1 MASALI
7 PAELQTADFYL
18 KSMSLFL
25 KGSFGMIDRM
35 EMYLSVLQN
44 VLETGDALILK
55 HLDIWRTD
63 ENGNPNY
70 FDEDGPDADGT
81 SDFYLDLIAS
91 IYGLRREVFLVAY
104 DGVPAGYVT
113 LTNYELLL
121 YIQATAMK
129 NRFDGTNKS
138 LRKAYTGSEVFQF
151 SKYYQVPDK
160 TILDPN
166 YKNSYLAGLNIIY
179 RTQDLLEANV
189 ILQPVAN
196 EGEYAYGRKSGHVM
210 QMFFSNLLTIESL
223 GITYTLTSTDQFVG
237 GKYGEEN
244 DDKAYYFGQ
253 NYDTEHLTEIYTYQ

>member
-35 EMYLSVLQN
+35 ETYLSVLQN
-44 VLETGDALILK
+44 VLETGDELILK

-63 ENGNPNY
+63 EKGNPNY

-81 SDFYLDLIAS
+81 TDFYLDLIAS

-138 LRKAYTGSEVFQF
+138 LRKAYTGSEVYQF
-151 SKYYQVPDK
+151 SKYTSADNS
-160 TILDPN
+160 ILDPN
-166 YKNSYLAGLNIIY
+166 YKNSYLAGLDIVY
-179 RTQDLLEANV
+179 CTQTRLEATV
-189 ILQPVAN
+189 ILQPKAST
-196 EGEYAYGRKSGHVM
+196 ELYHYGNTGGNVIRMFKSH
-210 QMFFSNLLTIESL
+210 LLTVESL
-223 GITYTLTSTDQFVG
+223 GITYAAETTDQFIG
-237 GKYGEEN
+237 GKYGEAGDE
-244 DDKAYYFGQ
+244 KSYYHGQ
-253 NYDTEHLTEIYTYQ
+253 GYNKTKIYTYQ

>member
-44 VLETGDALILK
+44 VLETGDELILK

-63 ENGNPNY
+63 DNGNPNY
-70 FDEDGPDADGT
+70 FDEDGPDVDGT
-81 SDFYLDLIAS
+81 SDFYLDLITS
-91 IYGLRREVFLVAY
+91 IYGLRREVLLVEY
-104 DGVPAGYVT
+104 GDDPAEYKT

-138 LRKAYTGSEVFQF
+138 LRKAYTGSEVLQF
-151 SKYYQVPDK
+151 SKYYQVADK

-166 YKNSYLAGLNIIY
+166 YKNSYLAGLDIVY
-179 RTQDLLEANV
+179 CTQADSLMAKI
-189 ILQPVAN
+189 ILQPKAST
-196 EGEYAYGRKSGHVM
+196 ELYHYGYTGGNVIRMFKSH
-210 QMFFSNLLTIESL
+210 LLTVESL
-223 GITYTLTSTDQFVG
+223 GITYTAETTDQFVG
-237 GKYGEEN
+237 GEYSNSNYYGQG
-244 DDKAYYFGQ
+244 Y
-253 NYDTEHLTEIYTYQ
+253 TEKQIYTYQ